1 MKQIQ
6 LFSFSLASFVLPGLC
21 LCLPYVSAS
30 SSSANNQSL
39 KPKRLRNETTKSVLP
54 NKYVEAEAIDPY
66 IGLALED
73 LDDERK
79 QQMVDINMS
88 MILVESMTS
97 SQPTNSMRPTFPTS
111 SQPTHSPTID
121 DPNFG
126 KVEGK
131 TRHSATAIDIGML
144 LAVAVST
151 FVVLLISGFLRE
163 VLLSNINI

>member
-1 MKQIQ
+1 MKQMQ
-6 LFSFSLASFVLPGLC
+6 LFSFSLASLMLPV
-21 LCLPYVSAS
+21 LCLPYASAS

-39 KPKRLRNETTKSVLP
+39 KPKRLRNETAKSVQP
-54 NKYVEAEAIDPY
+54 NKYVEAEAFDPY
-66 IGLALED
+66 IGIGLALED

-79 QQMVDINMS
+79 QQMVDMHMS
-88 MILVESMTS
+88 MVLVESMTS
-97 SQPTNSMRPTFPTS
+97 SQPTNSVEPTFPPS

-131 TRHSATAIDIGML
+131 TRNSATAIDVGML

-151 FVVLLISGFLRE
+151 FAVLLISGFLC
-163 VLLSNINI
+163 

>member
-1 MKQIQ
+1 MKQMQ

-39 KPKRLRNETTKSVLP
+39 KPKRLRNETTKSVQP
-54 NKYVEAEAIDPY
+54 NKYVEAEAFDPY

-73 LDDERK
+73 LGDERK
-79 QQMVDINMS
+79 QQMVDMHMS
-88 MILVESMTS
+88 MVLVESMTS
-97 SQPTNSMRPTFPTS
+97 SQPTNSMEPTFPPS

-131 TRHSATAIDIGML
+131 TRKSATAIDVGML

-151 FVVLLISGFLRE
+151 FAVLLISGFLRE
-163 VLLSNINI
+163 VLLSNI